1 MHIVICLD
9 DRNGMMFNKRRLSS
23 DKTVCQRI
31 AEHTEGKLWMNS
43 YSAKLF
49 EQYPVCVDEDFL
61 VKAGEGDT
69 CFAESPN
76 FTEFDKKIQFITVY
90 RWNRSYPAD
99 IKLAADYFSQWQL
112 TEKIDFPGNS
122 HENITEEKYTKL

>member
-23 DKTVCQRI
+23 DQTVCQRI
-31 AEHTEGKLWMNS
+31 VQQAAGVLWMSS

-49 EQYPVCVDEDFL
+49 EQYLIRVDDDFL
-61 VKAGEGDT
+61 NKAAAGDT
-69 CFAESPN
+69 CFVETPD
-76 FTEFDKKIQFITVY
+76 FTEFNDVIQTITVY

-99 IKLAADYFSQWQL
+99 KKLASDYFSQWQL
-112 TEKIDFPGNS
+112 TETIDFPGNS